1 MAEKVG
7 SVYIEASVD
16 TAGVIQAGKA
26 IAKTADEIAADLQRV
41 AAAAE
46 EAAAEQNKLAI
57 AADNLAKAQS
67 QAAAQAEKAASAS
80 QSITQKLQA
89 QRESSA
95 AYIEALR
102 TENDMLGM
110 NQAEINAYRLAKLA
124 ASDAEQK
131 VAANLQAQIDAFRQ
145 NSAAIEAAKA
155 QTLQNKSTVDQMI
168 AALKEQAA
176 TLGMNARQLVLYK
189 AAQAGAST
197 EDKKAIIQSL
207 NQIDNYR
214 KKEEAT
220 RKATAALQAESAAA
234 KSASG
239 SMNSLRGSAGQVGF
253 QLQDIAVQAQAG
265 TSAFVILGQQGS
277 QLASAF
283 GTGGAVLGAVIAIAS
298 AIGGVLY
305 TSLKNASGAMKEL
318 PEEMQKQLEE
328 IKKRYSEIDEASQA
342 AFTQAELGKL
352 NTQYEKQLKVVT
364 DLRSA
369 VSTYSAEAGKGSQ
382 GAAVAAGQYAARLK
396 LAEAEL
402 LNIGKLQARVGEEL
416 AGANV
421 TRKLEDGL
429 SESKTAAEQLAEQLQ
444 VAITKLD
451 DGDLAARK
459 LYASQ
464 LLNLKNV
471 EMIPPE
477 LDKAIERLYELEE
490 LEKRKTEQK
499 KEQLQLQRD
508 FTAELD
514 RELQAELAAI
524 DAKNKAQANVS
535 GIIAGGDGSPA
546 AKAAAEAEA
555 KIAVLQRDAAAQ
567 LITAEQAAEAIIAV
581 EDQKQAE
588 LTRIANEGAEK
599 RQQFAQQAT
608 QSTLGAFG
616 DLFGNLADVAKEGGE
631 KTFKQYKML
640 ASAQA
645 AISAALAVTNVLANP
660 LIPYPLNVGLAA
672 SVGALAAVQ
681 IAKIQG
687 QQYSAGSGKLY
698 GGPVQA
704 GGMYPVT
711 EDGRPEILK
720 QGNRQYLLPGSRG
733 GEVVSN
739 RDMQPAGGGGGI
751 VINYNPTIYAQDAD
765 FEAIMAGQPEAVL
778 NAVRMGLASEG
789 RTL

>member
-155 QTLQNKSTVDQMI
+155 QTLQNKNTVDQMI

-220 RKATAALQAESAAA
+220 RKATAALQAESSAA

-239 SMNSLRGSAGQVGF
+239 SMNSLRGTAGNLGF
-253 QLQDIAVQAQAG
+253 QLQDVAVQAQAG
-265 TSAFVILGQQGS
+265 TSAFTILGQQGS
-277 QLASAF
+277 QLASSF
-283 GTGGAVLGAVIAIAS
+283 GPGGAVLGAVIAIAS

-328 IKKRYSEIDEASQA
+328 IKKRYSEIDEASRT

-369 VSTYSAEAGKGSQ
+369 VATYSSEAGKGSQ

-402 LNIGKLQARVGEEL
+402 LNIGKLQERLGTEL

-421 TRKLEDGL
+421 TGKLEDDAKKAGKEIKNLDERLKDLISNFKAGIIKSGGDELASLKESAANSLDLKNAEMLPKALDDVINKFYAAKKEAEAFRLEMEDL
-429 SESKTAAEQLAEQLQ
+429 SSELSSNERLEAERKSNLQNEYGQVKLKITKDIQSPAEEAKTELERRLGVIKEYNNLFSIEEAKKHEDGIAAEQAYQ
-444 VAITKLD
+444 
-451 DGDLAARK
+451 AR
-459 LYASQ
+459 LS
-464 LLNLKNV
+464 
-471 EMIPPE
+471 EI
-477 LDKAIERLYELEE
+477 
-490 LEKRKTEQK
+490 K
-499 KEQLQLQRD
+499 KQEY
-508 FTAELD
+508 T
-514 RELQAELAAI
+514 
-524 DAKNKAQANVS
+524 N
-535 GIIAGGDGSPA
+535 
-546 AKAAAEAEA
+546 
-555 KIAVLQRDAAAQ
+555 
-567 LITAEQAAEAIIAV
+567 
-581 EDQKQAE
+581 QKQINDA
-588 LTRIANEGAEK
+588 
-599 RQQFAQQAT
+599 
-608 QSTLGAFG
+608 TLGAFG

-645 AISAALAVTNVLANP
+645 AISAALAITNVLANP

>member
-1 MAEKVG
+1 MADKVG

-16 TAGVIQAGKA
+16 TTGVIQAGKA
-26 IAKTADEIAADLQRV
+26 IGTTADKIERDLAGVGTAAASVNTNITKTAAAV
-41 AAAAE
+41 
-46 EAAAEQNKLAI
+46 
-57 AADNLAKAQS
+57 
-67 QAAAQAEKAASAS
+67 QAAGGQ
-80 QSITQKLQA
+80 
-89 QRESSA
+89 
-95 AYIEALR
+95 
-102 TENDMLGM
+102 
-110 NQAEINAYRLAKLA
+110 
-124 ASDAEQK
+124 
-131 VAANLQAQIDAFRQ
+131 
-145 NSAAIEAAKA
+145 
-155 QTLQNKSTVDQMI
+155 
-168 AALKEQAA
+168 
-176 TLGMNARQLVLYK
+176 
-189 AAQAGAST
+189 
-197 EDKKAIIQSL
+197 
-207 NQIDNYR
+207 
-214 KKEEAT
+214 
-220 RKATAALQAESAAA
+220 
-234 KSASG
+234 
-239 SMNSLRGSAGQVGF
+239 MNSLRGAAGNLGF
-253 QLQDIAVQAQAG
+253 QLQDIAVQAQMGA
-265 TSAFVILGQQGS
+265 SAFTILGQQGS
-277 QLASAF
+277 QIASAF
-283 GTGGAVLGAVIAIAS
+283 GPGGAVFGAVIAIAS

-342 AFTQAELGKL
+342 AFTQVEIGKL
-352 NTQYEKQLKVVT
+352 NTKYEKQLKVVT
-364 DLRSA
+364 ELRGA
-369 VSTYSAEAGKGSQ
+369 VATYSAEASKGSQ

-396 LAEAEL
+396 LAEYEL

-421 TRKLEDGL
+421 TGKLGDGL
-429 SESKTAAEQLAEQLQ
+429 SDSKTAAEQLAEQLQ

-524 DAKNKAQANVS
+524 DAKNKAQAFV
-535 GIIAGGDGSPA
+535 GDIASGGDTSPE
-546 AKAAAEAEA
+546 AKAAAQAEGR
-555 KIAVLQRDAAAQ
+555 IATIQQYADQ
-567 LITAEQAAEAIIAV
+567 ELITAEQAAAAITDV
-581 EDQKQAE
+581 ELQKQAE

-599 RQQFAQQAT
+599 RKQFSQQAT

-616 DLFGNLADVAKEGGE
+616 DLFGNLADIAKEGGE

-645 AISAALAVTNVLANP
+645 AISAALAIANVLANP

-672 SVGALAAVQ
+672 SVGALAGVQ
-681 IAKIQG
+681 IAKIQS
-687 QQYSAGSGKLY
+687 QQYSGGSGKLY

-733 GEVVSN
+733 GEVISN
-739 RDMQPAGGGGGI
+739 KDMQQAGGGGTI
-751 VINYNPTIYAQDAD
+751 VNINNYTGENVTQSRQQGPSGQEIINVVVGDINRRGQIHS
-765 FEAIMAGQPEAVL
+765 AITRNTTAG
-778 NAVRMGLASEG
+778 NRS
-789 RTL
+789 T